1 MMTTLLRLVVRGI
14 GRLPLRLGRVAGLG
28 IGAMLWLLPN
38 PAKRTARANLAR
50 CYPDLDP
57 AERRRR
63 ARLSLMHLGQTLTD
77 SAWVWTRSPAELHAA
92 VREVHG
98 FEQVRQARDQG
109 LGIIFVSPHIGC
121 WELVCSWL
129 AQEVP
134 LTALYRPP
142 RLAALE
148 SIMKTGRQS
157 TGATL
162 VPTDGRGIRAL
173 HKALRRGETIGIL
186 PDQAPRHGHGVIAP
200 FFGQPART
208 MTLLS
213 RLARSGQGPVIHC
226 VMERLP
232 RGGGFRLH
240 LLPASPEVA
249 DPDDERAAAAVN
261 RDVERCIAL
270 CPEQYMWSYRRFRRT
285 GARTAE
291 SGQA

>member
-1 MMTTLLRLVVRGI
+1 MPNLLLRFLIRAI
-14 GRLPLRLGRVAGLG
+14 GSLPLRLGRVAGLAV
-28 IGAMLWLLPN
+28 GAVLWLMPN
-38 PAKRTARANLAR
+38 PARSTARANLER
-50 CYPDLDP
+50 CYPDLD
-57 AERRRR
+57 AGERRRR
-63 ARLSLMHLGQTLTD
+63 VRRSLLHLGQTLTD
-77 SAWVWTRSPAELHAA
+77 SAWVWTRSPAELQAA
-92 VREVHG
+92 VREVRG
-98 FEQVRQARDQG
+98 FEQVRRAREEG

-121 WELVCSWL
+121 WELVATWL
-129 AQEVP
+129 AEQVP

-148 SIMKTGRQS
+148 SIMTAGRQR

-173 HKALRRGETIGIL
+173 YKALTRGETIGIL
-186 PDQAPRHGHGVIAP
+186 PDQAPRHDQGVIAP

-213 RLARSGQGPVIHC
+213 RLARGGRATVIQC

-232 RGGGFRLH
+232 GGAGFRLH
-240 LLPASPEVA
+240 LFPASPAVA
-249 DPDDERAAAAVN
+249 DPDDLIAATAVN

-285 GARTAE
+285 GARPA
-291 SGQA
+291 AANR